1 MPPSKSSKAKAAW
14 DRARRY
20 AEERG
25 VSIKEARSTLAR
37 QKDAPKASKL
47 PTKARSRS
55 EPKSLPKAA
64 DLAVAERELRRKY
77 PHIVEGSIRTHKD
90 GPHKGRRTVEIVC
103 QNKGCQNKRRIHTSD
118 AFQVELCTECTKT
131 IRQQRRAKTNNKKA
145 K

>member
-20 AEERG
+20 AEEHG

-37 QKDAPKASKL
+37 QKDAPEVAAPKTKPRSNKLKSSSKVV
-47 PTKARSRS
+47 
-55 EPKSLPKAA
+55 
-64 DLAVAERELRRKY
+64 DLGVAERELRRKY
-77 PHIVEGSIRTHKD
+77 PHIVEGSIRVHD
-90 GPHKGRRTVEIVC
+90 NGPHKGRRTVEIVC

-118 AFQVELCTECTKT
+118 AFQVELCNACTK
-131 IRQQRRAKTNNKKA
+131 IVRQRRRAKASKKT